1 MHAELVS
8 IPTNTTPL
16 DGLLY
21 EPADGSASGAALL
34 MHGNGMNFYYGAPR
48 FLPPHLLRA
57 GLAALAYNR
66 HGHDTISAATRV
78 AEGNAY
84 QSVAEAIADNEAAA
98 AFLAARGFAEPAVI
112 GHSNGGMLAARHV
125 AGHPETPA
133 LVLLSAH
140 CGGREM
146 LPRSSALGLLAGD
159 RLAELSAQA
168 HDMVEAGRGDELML
182 LPGWFYVTTAA
193 SFVDMENNLP
203 PLLDQAPLIRCP
215 VLFVR
220 GDQEDPDLYPAEAF
234 AAEAAGPVDVRI
246 LPDCNHFYEGHEAE
260 LGALVADWLGGL
272 IGGRRASR

>member
-1 MHAELVS
+1 MQAELVS
-8 IPTNTTPL
+8 IPTDTTPL

-21 EPADGSASGAALL
+21 EPPDSSASSAALL
-34 MHGNGMNFYYGAPR
+34 MHGNGMNFYYGASR
-48 FLPPHLLRA
+48 FLPPHLLHA
-57 GLAALAYNR
+57 GLAALAFNR

-84 QSVAEAIADNEAAA
+84 QTVSEAIADNEAAA
-98 AFLAARGFAEPAVI
+98 GFLAARGFAGPIAI

-125 AGHPETPA
+125 ANHPETPA

-168 HDMVEAGRGDELML
+168 HGMVAAGRGDELML

-203 PLLDQAPLIRCP
+203 ALLDQAPLIRCP

-234 AAEAAGPVDVRI
+234 ADAAAGPVDVRI
-246 LPDCNHFYEGHEAE
+246 LRNCNHFYEGHKAE
-260 LGALVADWLGGL
+260 LGALVADWLVGVL
-272 IGGRRASR
+272 A